1 MKGHGS
7 LTVARQ
13 LFLIRQFDLTEK
25 GGAIAPLFLP
35 KFCLK
40 PLLLCL
46 QQVMVIINF
55 SLALGIDVMNKR
67 IVFLVLASLLLP
79 ANAIAQS
86 AARDNAISSNASAL
100 LTRQQQRMDILEQ
113 GLKEIRGVIEQDLRE
128 IKLKVEQ
135 LGSSSAQAGTAQV
148 ADLNALRNEMEKLND
163 TLAMT
168 NRRMER
174 TLEIT
179 SDTEFRLLRLEKR
192 VQTLIS
198 LGGNDLANIATQQ
211 GTTAAE
217 APANVQ
223 INRDSNSGIT
233 KWSVEEGALNR
244 ELQSLDTVNAPNAA
258 AAKDGVERTNNS
270 ALPTG
275 TATSDYSNT
284 DVAVNDAPAV
294 PAAPAEPEVL
304 PAVSPEEQYRFALGR
319 ALQNDLETAEL
330 AFAEFRAF
338 NKDHERQADATFW
351 LGRVQFMRGE
361 YEKAAMTFSEFNSTY
376 PRDARLVDTTLWIAE
391 SVSHF
396 APAEQAC
403 EIYASLPKFLDTPP
417 EIFMNQL
424 AALSDAA
431 KCKS

>member
-1 MKGHGS
+1 
-7 LTVARQ
+7 
-13 LFLIRQFDLTEK
+13 
-25 GGAIAPLFLP
+25 
-35 KFCLK
+35 
-40 PLLLCL
+40 
-46 QQVMVIINF
+46 
-55 SLALGIDVMNKR
+55 MNKR

-79 ANAIAQS
+79 ANVMAQS
-86 AARDNAISSNASAL
+86 AASDNATSSNASAL

-113 GLKEIRGVIEQDLRE
+113 GLKEIRGVVEQDLRE

-168 NRRMER
+168 SRRMER

-198 LGGNDLANIATQQ
+198 LGGSDLASAAAQQ
-211 GTTAAE
+211 ETTAAD

-223 INRDSNSGIT
+223 MTRESNSGVT

-244 ELQSLDTVNAPNAA
+244 ELETLDTASTPDAA
-258 AAKDGVERTNNS
+258 VKDGAKTANNS
-270 ALPTG
+270 ALLADN
-275 TATSDYSNT
+275 ATSSDPGNLNT
-284 DVAVNDAPAV
+284 DVVANDAPV
-294 PAAPAEPEVL
+294 FPAAPAEPEVL
-304 PAVSPEEQYRFALGR
+304 PAVNPEEQYRFALGR

-330 AFAEFRAF
+330 AFAEFRFF

-376 PRDARLVDTTLWIAE
+376 PGDARLVDTTMWIAE

-403 EIYASLPKFLDTPP
+403 EIYASLPKLLDTPP
-417 EIFMNQL
+417 EAFMTQL
-424 AALSDAA
+424 ASLSDAA

>member
-1 MKGHGS
+1 M
-7 LTVARQ
+7 VA
-13 LFLIRQFDLTEK
+13 
-25 GGAIAPLFLP
+25 
-35 KFCLK
+35 
-40 PLLLCL
+40 
-46 QQVMVIINF
+46 IINF
-55 SLALGIDVMNKR
+55 SLALGIEAMNKR
-67 IVFLVLASLLLP
+67 IVFLMLASLLLP
-79 ANAIAQS
+79 ANAMAQS
-86 AARDNAISSNASAL
+86 TASDNAISSNASAL

-168 NRRMER
+168 SRRMER

-198 LGGNDLANIATQQ
+198 LGGSDLASAAAQQ
-211 GTTAAE
+211 GTTAAD

-223 INRDSNSGIT
+223 MTRESNSGVI
-233 KWSVEEGALNR
+233 KWSVEEGVLNR
-244 ELQSLDTVNAPNAA
+244 ELETLDAANPPDAA
-258 AAKDGVERTNNS
+258 AAKDGAETANNS
-270 ALPTG
+270 VLPADNASTG
-275 TATSDYSNT
+275 
-284 DVAVNDAPAV
+284 DVGNLNADVVANDAPAV
-294 PAAPAEPEVL
+294 PAAPTEPEVL

>member
-1 MKGHGS
+1 
-7 LTVARQ
+7 
-13 LFLIRQFDLTEK
+13 
-25 GGAIAPLFLP
+25 
-35 KFCLK
+35 
-40 PLLLCL
+40 
-46 QQVMVIINF
+46 
-55 SLALGIDVMNKR
+55 MNKR
-67 IVFLVLASLLLP
+67 IVFLVLASLLLS
-79 ANAIAQS
+79 ANAMAQS
-86 AARDNAISSNASAL
+86 AASDNVTPSNVSAL

-168 NRRMER
+168 SRRMER

-198 LGGNDLANIATQQ
+198 LGGSDLASAAARQE
-211 GTTAAE
+211 TTAAD

-223 INRDSNSGIT
+223 MTRESNSGVT
-233 KWSVEEGALNR
+233 KWSIEEGALNR
-244 ELQSLDTVNAPNAA
+244 ELETLDTAITSNAA
-258 AAKDGVERTNNS
+258 TEDDVEIANNG
-270 ALPTG
+270 ALPADN
-275 TATSDYSNT
+275 ATSGGADKLNEDVGAT
-284 DVAVNDAPAV
+284 DVSVV

-338 NKDHERQADATFW
+338 NKDHERQADAIFW

-376 PRDARLVDTTLWIAE
+376 PGDARLVDTTMWIAE
-391 SVSHF
+391 SVSNF

-403 EIYASLPKFLDTPP
+403 EIYASLPKLLDTPP
-417 EIFMNQL
+417 ETFMTQI
-424 AALSDAA
+424 ATLSDAA

>member
-1 MKGHGS
+1 M
-7 LTVARQ
+7 
-13 LFLIRQFDLTEK
+13 
-25 GGAIAPLFLP
+25 IA
-35 KFCLK
+35 
-40 PLLLCL
+40 
-46 QQVMVIINF
+46 IINF
-55 SLALGIDVMNKR
+55 SLSLGIDVMNKR

-79 ANAIAQS
+79 ANAMAQS
-86 AARDNAISSNASAL
+86 AASDNAISSNSSAL

-168 NRRMER
+168 SRRMER

-198 LGGNDLANIATQQ
+198 LGGSDLASAAAQQ
-211 GTTAAE
+211 ETTAAD

-223 INRDSNSGIT
+223 MTRESNSGVT

-244 ELQSLDTVNAPNAA
+244 ELETLDTASAPDAA
-258 AAKDGVERTNNS
+258 TKDGVEKASDS
-270 ALPTG
+270 ASTADNAVSGDAG
-275 TATSDYSNT
+275 TLNA
-284 DVAVNDAPAV
+284 DVAVNDVPVV
-294 PAAPAEPEVL
+294 PAQPAEPEVL

-330 AFAEFRAF
+330 AFAEFRVF
-338 NKDHERQADATFW
+338 NKDHQRQADATFW

-376 PRDARLVDTTLWIAE
+376 ANDARLVDTTMWIAE

-403 EIYASLPKFLDTPP
+403 EIYASLPKLLDTPP
-417 EIFMNQL
+417 ETFMAQL

>member
-1 MKGHGS
+1 M
-7 LTVARQ
+7 
-13 LFLIRQFDLTEK
+13 
-25 GGAIAPLFLP
+25 
-35 KFCLK
+35 
-40 PLLLCL
+40 
-46 QQVMVIINF
+46 MVIINF

-86 AARDNAISSNASAL
+86 AAIDNAISSNASAL

-113 GLKEIRGVIEQDLRE
+113 GLKEIRGVVEQDLRE

-148 ADLNALRNEMEKLND
+148 ADLNALRNGMEKLND

-198 LGGNDLANIATQQ
+198 LGGNDLANLAAQQ
-211 GTTAAE
+211 ETAAAD

-223 INRDSNSGIT
+223 MNRESNSGVT

-244 ELQSLDTVNAPNAA
+244 ELQSLDTVNAPDAD
-258 AAKDGVERTNNS
+258 AAKDGIERTNNN

-275 TATSDYSNT
+275 NATSDYSST

-294 PAAPAEPEVL
+294 RAAPAEPEVL

-330 AFAEFRAF
+330 AFAEFRVF

-361 YEKAAMTFSEFNSTY
+361 YEKAAMTFSEFNSSY
-376 PRDARLVDTTLWIAE
+376 PGDARLVDTTMWIAE

-403 EIYASLPKFLDTPP
+403 EIYASLPKLLDTPP
-417 EIFMNQL
+417 ETFMTQL
-424 AALSDAA
+424 AGLSDAA
-431 KCKS
+431 NCKS

>member
-1 MKGHGS
+1 M
-7 LTVARQ
+7 
-13 LFLIRQFDLTEK
+13 
-25 GGAIAPLFLP
+25 IA
-35 KFCLK
+35 
-40 PLLLCL
+40 
-46 QQVMVIINF
+46 VINF
-55 SLALGIDVMNKR
+55 SLSLGMDVMNKR

-79 ANAIAQS
+79 ANAKAQS
-86 AARDNAISSNASAL
+86 AASDNAISSNASAL

-113 GLKEIRGVIEQDLRE
+113 GLKEIRGVVEQDLRE

-163 TLAMT
+163 TLAIT
-168 NRRMER
+168 SRRMER

-198 LGGNDLANIATQQ
+198 LGGSDLASAAAQQ
-211 GTTAAE
+211 ETTAAD

-223 INRDSNSGIT
+223 MTRESNSGVT

-244 ELQSLDTVNAPNAA
+244 ELETLDTASAPDAA
-258 AAKDGVERTNNS
+258 TKDGVEKASDS
-270 ALPTG
+270 ASTG
-275 TATSDYSNT
+275 DNVVSGDAGTVNA
-284 DVAVNDAPAV
+284 DVAVNDAPVV
-294 PAAPAEPEVL
+294 PAQPAEPEVL

-319 ALQNDLETAEL
+319 ALQNDLDTAEL
-330 AFAEFRAF
+330 AFAEFRVF

-376 PRDARLVDTTLWIAE
+376 PNDARLVDTTMWIAE

-403 EIYASLPKFLDTPP
+403 EIYASLPKLLDTPP
-417 EIFMNQL
+417 ETFMAQL

>member
-1 MKGHGS
+1 
-7 LTVARQ
+7 
-13 LFLIRQFDLTEK
+13 
-25 GGAIAPLFLP
+25 
-35 KFCLK
+35 
-40 PLLLCL
+40 
-46 QQVMVIINF
+46 
-55 SLALGIDVMNKR
+55 MNKR

-79 ANAIAQS
+79 ANAMAQS
-86 AARDNAISSNASAL
+86 AASDNAISSNASAL

-135 LGSSSAQAGTAQV
+135 LGSSSAQAGTAQM

-168 NRRMER
+168 SRRMER

-198 LGGNDLANIATQQ
+198 LGGSDLASAAAQQ
-211 GTTAAE
+211 ETTAAD

-223 INRDSNSGIT
+223 MTRESNSGVT

-244 ELQSLDTVNAPNAA
+244 ELETLDTASAPDAA
-258 AAKDGVERTNNS
+258 TKDGVEKASDS
-270 ALPTG
+270 ASTADNAVSGDAG
-275 TATSDYSNT
+275 TLNA
-284 DVAVNDAPAV
+284 DVAVNDVPVV
-294 PAAPAEPEVL
+294 PAQPAEPEVL

-330 AFAEFRAF
+330 AFAEFRVF
-338 NKDHERQADATFW
+338 NKDHQRQADATFW

-376 PRDARLVDTTLWIAE
+376 ANDARLVDTTMWIAE

-403 EIYASLPKFLDTPP
+403 EIYASLPKLLDTPP
-417 EIFMNQL
+417 ETFMAQL

>member
-1 MKGHGS
+1 
-7 LTVARQ
+7 
-13 LFLIRQFDLTEK
+13 
-25 GGAIAPLFLP
+25 
-35 KFCLK
+35 
-40 PLLLCL
+40 
-46 QQVMVIINF
+46 
-55 SLALGIDVMNKR
+55 MNKR

-79 ANAIAQS
+79 ANVMAQS
-86 AARDNAISSNASAL
+86 AASDNVISSNASAL

-113 GLKEIRGVIEQDLRE
+113 GLKEIRGVVEQDLRE

-135 LGSSSAQAGTAQV
+135 LGSSSAQAGTAQL

-168 NRRMER
+168 SRRMER

-198 LGGNDLANIATQQ
+198 LGGSDLASAAAQQ
-211 GTTAAE
+211 ETTAAD

-223 INRDSNSGIT
+223 MTRESNSGVT
-233 KWSVEEGALNR
+233 KWSVEEGALSR
-244 ELQSLDTVNAPNAA
+244 ELETLDAA
-258 AAKDGVERTNNS
+258 STPDAAVKDGAETANNS
-270 ALPTG
+270 AVLAYN
-275 TATSDYSNT
+275 ATSGDPGNLNT
-284 DVAVNDAPAV
+284 GVVANDAPV
-294 PAAPAEPEVL
+294 FPTAPAEPEVL
-304 PAVSPEEQYRFALGR
+304 PAVNPEEQYRFALGR

-330 AFAEFRAF
+330 AFAEFRFF

-376 PRDARLVDTTLWIAE
+376 PGDARLVDTTMWIAE

-403 EIYASLPKFLDTPP
+403 EIYASLPKLLDTPP
-417 EIFMNQL
+417 EAFMTQL
-424 AALSDAA
+424 ASLSDAA

>member
-1 MKGHGS
+1 M
-7 LTVARQ
+7 
-13 LFLIRQFDLTEK
+13 
-25 GGAIAPLFLP
+25 IA
-35 KFCLK
+35 
-40 PLLLCL
+40 
-46 QQVMVIINF
+46 IINF
-55 SLALGIDVMNKR
+55 SLLLGIDVMNKR

-79 ANAIAQS
+79 ANAMAQS
-86 AARDNAISSNASAL
+86 AASDNAISSNASAL

-168 NRRMER
+168 SRRMER

-198 LGGNDLANIATQQ
+198 LGGNDLANAAAQKE
-211 GTTAAE
+211 TTAAD

-223 INRDSNSGIT
+223 MTRESNSGIT

-244 ELQSLDTVNAPNAA
+244 ELQSLDTANAPDTAA
-258 AAKDGVERTNNS
+258 ARDVVETANNNALPADNAVSGDAGTLNADVATNN
-270 ALPTG
+270 
-275 TATSDYSNT
+275 
-284 DVAVNDAPAV
+284 V
-294 PAAPAEPEVL
+294 PVVPVHPAEPEVL
-304 PAVSPEEQYRFALGR
+304 PAVNPEEQYRFALGR

-330 AFAEFRAF
+330 AFAEFRVF

-376 PRDARLVDTTLWIAE
+376 PNDARLVDTTMWIAE

-403 EIYASLPKFLDTPP
+403 EIYASLPKLLDTPP
-417 EIFMNQL
+417 ETFMTQL
-424 AALSDAA
+424 AALSDVA

>member
-1 MKGHGS
+1 M
-7 LTVARQ
+7 
-13 LFLIRQFDLTEK
+13 
-25 GGAIAPLFLP
+25 AII
-35 KFCLK
+35 K
-40 PLLLCL
+40 
-46 QQVMVIINF
+46 F
-55 SLALGIDVMNKR
+55 SLALGIEVMNKR

-79 ANAIAQS
+79 ANAMAQS
-86 AARDNAISSNASAL
+86 VASDNAISSNASAL

-168 NRRMER
+168 SRRMER

-198 LGGNDLANIATQQ
+198 LGGSELASAAAQQ
-211 GTTAAE
+211 ETTAAD

-223 INRDSNSGIT
+223 MTRESNSGVT
-233 KWSVEEGALNR
+233 KWSVEKGALNR
-244 ELQSLDTVNAPNAA
+244 ELETLDTANTPDAA
-258 AAKDGVERTNNS
+258 AVKDGVETASNS
-270 ALPTG
+270 ALP
-275 TATSDYSNT
+275 ADNT
-284 DVAVNDAPAV
+284 VSGDASTLNADVVVNDAPAV
-294 PAAPAEPEVL
+294 PAAPVEPEVL

-330 AFAEFRAF
+330 AFAEFRVL

-376 PRDARLVDTTLWIAE
+376 PGDARLVDTTMWIAE

-403 EIYASLPKFLDTPP
+403 EIYASLPKLLDTPP
-417 EIFMNQL
+417 ETFMTQL

>member
-1 MKGHGS
+1 MM
-7 LTVARQ
+7 T
-13 LFLIRQFDLTEK
+13 
-25 GGAIAPLFLP
+25 
-35 KFCLK
+35 
-40 PLLLCL
+40 
-46 QQVMVIINF
+46 IINF
-55 SLALGIDVMNKR
+55 SVALGIEVMNKR

-79 ANAIAQS
+79 ANAMAQS
-86 AARDNAISSNASAL
+86 AASDNVISSNASAL

-168 NRRMER
+168 SRRMER

-198 LGGNDLANIATQQ
+198 LGGSDLASAAAQQ
-211 GTTAAE
+211 ETTAAD

-223 INRDSNSGIT
+223 MTRESNSGVT

-244 ELQSLDTVNAPNAA
+244 ELETLDTASTPDAA
-258 AAKDGVERTNNS
+258 VKDGAETANNI
-270 ALPTG
+270 ALLADN
-275 TATSDYSNT
+275 ATSSDPGNLNT
-284 DVAVNDAPAV
+284 EVDANDAPV
-294 PAAPAEPEVL
+294 FPAAPAEPEVL
-304 PAVSPEEQYRFALGR
+304 PAVNPEEQYRFALGR

-330 AFAEFRAF
+330 AFAEFRFF

-376 PRDARLVDTTLWIAE
+376 PGDARLVDTTMWIAE

-403 EIYASLPKFLDTPP
+403 EIYASLPKLLDTPP
-417 EIFMNQL
+417 EAFITQL
-424 AALSDAA
+424 ASLSDAA

>member
-1 MKGHGS
+1 
-7 LTVARQ
+7 
-13 LFLIRQFDLTEK
+13 
-25 GGAIAPLFLP
+25 
-35 KFCLK
+35 
-40 PLLLCL
+40 
-46 QQVMVIINF
+46 
-55 SLALGIDVMNKR
+55 MNKR
-67 IVFLVLASLLLP
+67 IVFLVLAGLLLP
-79 ANAIAQS
+79 ANAMAQS
-86 AARDNAISSNASAL
+86 AASDNAISSNASAL

-168 NRRMER
+168 SRRMER

-198 LGGNDLANIATQQ
+198 LGGSELANAAAQQ
-211 GTTAAE
+211 ETTAAD

-223 INRDSNSGIT
+223 MTRESNSGVT

-244 ELQSLDTVNAPNAA
+244 ELETLDAANTSDA
-258 AAKDGVERTNNS
+258 AAKDGVETANNS
-270 ALPTG
+270 ALPADNAVSG
-275 TATSDYSNT
+275 AASNLNA
-284 DVAVNDAPAV
+284 DAAANNAPAT

-338 NKDHERQADATFW
+338 NKGHERQADATFW

-376 PRDARLVDTTLWIAE
+376 PGDARLVDTTMWIAE

-403 EIYASLPKFLDTPP
+403 EIYESLPKLLDTPP
-417 EIFMNQL
+417 ETFMAQL

>member
-1 MKGHGS
+1 M
-7 LTVARQ
+7 
-13 LFLIRQFDLTEK
+13 
-25 GGAIAPLFLP
+25 
-35 KFCLK
+35 
-40 PLLLCL
+40 
-46 QQVMVIINF
+46 MVIINF

-86 AARDNAISSNASAL
+86 AAIDNAISSNASAL

-198 LGGNDLANIATQQ
+198 LGGNDLANLAAQQ
-211 GTTAAE
+211 ETAAAD

-223 INRDSNSGIT
+223 MNRESNSGVT

-244 ELQSLDTVNAPNAA
+244 ELQSLDTVNAPDAD
-258 AAKDGVERTNNS
+258 AAKDGIERTNNN
-270 ALPTG
+270 ALPAG
-275 TATSDYSNT
+275 NATSDYSST

-294 PAAPAEPEVL
+294 RAAPAEPEVL

-330 AFAEFRAF
+330 AFAEFRVF

-361 YEKAAMTFSEFNSTY
+361 YEKAAMTFSEFNSSY
-376 PRDARLVDTTLWIAE
+376 PGDARLVDTTMWIAE

-403 EIYASLPKFLDTPP
+403 EIYASLPKLLDTPP
-417 EIFMNQL
+417 ETFMTQL
-424 AALSDAA
+424 AGLSDAA
-431 KCKS
+431 NCKS

>member
-1 MKGHGS
+1 
-7 LTVARQ
+7 
-13 LFLIRQFDLTEK
+13 
-25 GGAIAPLFLP
+25 
-35 KFCLK
+35 
-40 PLLLCL
+40 
-46 QQVMVIINF
+46 
-55 SLALGIDVMNKR
+55 MNKR

-79 ANAIAQS
+79 ANAMAQS
-86 AARDNAISSNASAL
+86 AASDNAISSNASAL

-148 ADLNALRNEMEKLND
+148 ADLNGLRNEMEKLND

-168 NRRMER
+168 SRRMER

-198 LGGNDLANIATQQ
+198 LGGNDLASAAAQQ
-211 GTTAAE
+211 ETTAAD

-223 INRDSNSGIT
+223 MTRESNSGVT

-244 ELQSLDTVNAPNAA
+244 ELETLDTASAPDAA
-258 AAKDGVERTNNS
+258 VKDGAETANNS
-270 ALPTG
+270 ALPADN
-275 TATSDYSNT
+275 ATSSDPGNLNT
-284 DVAVNDAPAV
+284 DVVANDAPV
-294 PAAPAEPEVL
+294 FPAAPAEPEVL
-304 PAVSPEEQYRFALGR
+304 PAVNPEEQYRFALGR

-330 AFAEFRAF
+330 AFAEFRFF

-361 YEKAAMTFSEFNSTY
+361 YERAAMTFSEFNSTY
-376 PRDARLVDTTLWIAE
+376 PNDARLVDTTMWIAE

-403 EIYASLPKFLDTPP
+403 EIYASLPKLLDTPP
-417 EIFMNQL
+417 ETFMTQL

>member
-1 MKGHGS
+1 
-7 LTVARQ
+7 
-13 LFLIRQFDLTEK
+13 
-25 GGAIAPLFLP
+25 
-35 KFCLK
+35 
-40 PLLLCL
+40 
-46 QQVMVIINF
+46 MVIINF

-198 LGGNDLANIATQQ
+198 LGGNDLANMATQQ
-211 GTTAAE
+211 ETTAAE

-223 INRDSNSGIT
+223 MNRESNSGIT

-275 TATSDYSNT
+275 NATSDYSST

-330 AFAEFRAF
+330 AFAEFRVF

-376 PRDARLVDTTLWIAE
+376 PGDARLVDTTMWIAE

-403 EIYASLPKFLDTPP
+403 EIYASLPKLLDTPP
-417 EIFMNQL
+417 ETFMIQL
-424 AALSDAA
+424 ATLSDAS

>member
-1 MKGHGS
+1 
-7 LTVARQ
+7 
-13 LFLIRQFDLTEK
+13 
-25 GGAIAPLFLP
+25 
-35 KFCLK
+35 
-40 PLLLCL
+40 
-46 QQVMVIINF
+46 
-55 SLALGIDVMNKR
+55 MNKR
-67 IVFLVLASLLLP
+67 ILFLVLASLLLP
-79 ANAIAQS
+79 ANAMAQS
-86 AARDNAISSNASAL
+86 AASGDVTSSNASAL

-113 GLKEIRGVIEQDLRE
+113 GLKEIRGVVEQDLRE
-128 IKLKVEQ
+128 IRLKVEQ

-148 ADLNALRNEMEKLND
+148 ADLNALRKGMEKLND

-168 NRRMER
+168 SRRMER

-198 LGGNDLANIATQQ
+198 LGGSDLASAAAQQ
-211 GTTAAE
+211 ETTAAD

-223 INRDSNSGIT
+223 MTRESNSGVT
-233 KWSVEEGALNR
+233 KWSIEEGALSR
-244 ELQSLDTVNAPNAA
+244 ELETLDTASTPDAT
-258 AAKDGVERTNNS
+258 AKDGVEKANNS
-270 ALPTG
+270 ALPADSAVSG
-275 TATSDYSNT
+275 DAGNLNG
-284 DVAVNDAPAV
+284 DVVANVASVV

-330 AFAEFRAF
+330 AFAEFRVL

-376 PRDARLVDTTLWIAE
+376 PGDARLVDTTMWIAE

-403 EIYASLPKFLDTPP
+403 EIYASLPKLLDTPP
-417 EIFMNQL
+417 EAFTTQI

>member
-1 MKGHGS
+1 
-7 LTVARQ
+7 
-13 LFLIRQFDLTEK
+13 
-25 GGAIAPLFLP
+25 
-35 KFCLK
+35 
-40 PLLLCL
+40 
-46 QQVMVIINF
+46 
-55 SLALGIDVMNKR
+55 MNKR

-79 ANAIAQS
+79 ANAMAQS
-86 AARDNAISSNASAL
+86 VASDNAISSNASAL

-135 LGSSSAQAGTAQV
+135 LGSSSAQAGTAQM
-148 ADLNALRNEMEKLND
+148 ADLNVLRNEMEKLND

-168 NRRMER
+168 SRRMER

-198 LGGNDLANIATQQ
+198 LGGSDLASAAEQQ
-211 GTTAAE
+211 ETTAAD

-223 INRDSNSGIT
+223 MTRESNSGVT

-244 ELQSLDTVNAPNAA
+244 ELETLDTASAPDA
-258 AAKDGVERTNNS
+258 AAKDGVGTANNS
-270 ALPTG
+270 ALLANNAASGDAGNPN
-275 TATSDYSNT
+275 A
-284 DVAVNDAPAV
+284 DVAANDAFVV
-294 PAAPAEPEVL
+294 PATPAEPEVL

-330 AFAEFRAF
+330 AFAEFRVF

-376 PRDARLVDTTLWIAE
+376 PNDARLVDTTMWIAE

-403 EIYASLPKFLDTPP
+403 EIYASLPKLLDTPP
-417 EIFMNQL
+417 ETFMTQL